1 MMPGWPRAA
10 WITLSSSGTRS
21 SSQVWASSD
30 LGWQKRAA
38 PQQCCLLVSGAGWAL
53 SPLAGGRQH
62 VSHSG
67 QGFVCLTY
75 NSVLFSFINYIC
87 LRFSKRFIL
96 KIVTEC
102 QHECATDREGRTLG
116 TLPSL
121 CLARPS
127 APTCAVSSHAPW
139 HPHTCA
145 LKGSPPT
152 VGLWFQLLSPL

>member
-1 MMPGWPRAA
+1 MAETG
-10 WITLSSSGTRS
+10 RS
-21 SSQVWASSD
+21 STVLPLGVWNGMGSVSF
-30 LGWQKRAA
+30 GW
-38 PQQCCLLVSGAGWAL
+38 W
-53 SPLAGGRQH
+53 QH

-96 KIVTEC
+96 KIVAEC

-121 CLARPS
+121 CSARPS

-145 LKGSPPT
+145 VKGIPPT
-152 VGLWFQLLSPL
+152 VGLWFQLSCSLLCDTLEQMQPNKSSFAKD